1 MPFITGKTITE
12 IFRKRAEATPH
23 LIGYQFKDTGSHHWK
38 TATFREF
45 YAEVKAVT
53 YGLVELGVQPGDRV
67 AILSNTRFE
76 WSMVDMAIV
85 GARAISVAIYPSST
99 LEDVAFILNNSGAK
113 FLIAENEKQVEK
125 IKNLQN
131 YSGRNSIPFLEK
143 IVVIDPYQAIPYPL
157 LSEIKLRGREE
168 EVKKPQLF
176 ETHLAQALPSDLI
189 AIAYTSGTTGVPKG
203 AMLTHQ
209 NMVSVL
215 EDALAIFSNFSEP
228 ESEVVLSFLPFS
240 HIFGKVE
247 SMATHVFGWKQAFAE
262 DLDKLLTYLTEIKPT
277 MLLCVPRTFEKAY
290 ERIQHRLQDSSIVTK
305 RLYEWGL
312 EVGKQYHET
321 VRAKKLPKPRNFA
334 EYALAKQLVFSKISD
349 AFGGRLRFAICGGAP
364 LQKELGEFFQIA
376 GIKILEGY
384 GLTETA
390 GPVTVNTP
398 EEPRF
403 GSVGRP
409 MPEVSLRIADDG
421 EIEVRSQKV
430 FVGYYPDRETER
442 SWFKTG
448 DIGFLDDDGF
458 LHITNRKKD
467 IVVTSGG
474 KNIAPQKIE
483 ALLSAHPLIHQ
494 MVVLG
499 DRRPYLVALL
509 TLNREKIIQLASERN
524 LLFSEYEELV
534 KNPKIIALVQQAIDL
549 ANRSLAPYE
558 TIKKFMI
565 LAQDFTIEE
574 GELTPSLKLKRRV
587 VEANYKGQIDSLYL
601 TSVTRLGS

>member
-23 LIGYQFKDTGSHHWK
+23 LVGYQYKDPASHDWK

-45 YAEVKAVT
+45 YADVKAVS
-53 YGLVELGVQPGDRV
+53 YGLIELGVQPGDRV

-76 WSMVDMAIV
+76 WSMCDMAIL

-99 LEDVAFILNNSGAK
+99 LDDVAYILNNSGAK
-113 FLIAENEKQVEK
+113 FLIAENEMQLEK
-125 IKNLQN
+125 IHSLQN
-131 YSGRNSIPFLEK
+131 YSGNNSIPFLEK
-143 IVVIDPYQAIPYPL
+143 VVIIDPFQGMKFPL
-157 LSEIKLRGREE
+157 LADLKIKGREE
-168 EVKKPQLF
+168 EIKQPKLF
-176 ETHLAQALPSDLI
+176 ENNLAAAQPSDLI

-203 AMLTHQ
+203 AMLTHD

-247 SMATHVFGWKQAFAE
+247 SVATHIFGWKQAFAE
-262 DLDKLLTYLTEIKPT
+262 DLDKLLTYLTEVKPT

-290 ERIQHRLQDSSIVTK
+290 ERVQNRLQESSIVTK
-305 RLYEWGL
+305 KLYSWGL
-312 EVGKQYHET
+312 EVGKRYHET
-321 VRAKKLPKPRNFA
+321 VREKKLPKPKDFA

-398 EEPRF
+398 DDPRF
-403 GSVGRP
+403 GTVGRP
-409 MPEVSLRIADDG
+409 MAEVSLRIAEDG
-421 EIEVRSQKV
+421 EIEIRSRKV
-430 FVGYYPDRETER
+430 FSGYYPNAEAER
-442 SWFKTG
+442 GWFKTG

-483 ALLSAHPLIHQ
+483 ALMDANPLINQ

-509 TLNREKIIQLASERN
+509 TLNREKVIQFASERN
-524 LLFSEYEELV
+524 VLFSEYSELV
-534 KNPKIIALVQQAIDL
+534 KNPKIIALIQQAVDQT
-549 ANRSLAPYE
+549 NRSLAPYE

-565 LAQDFTIEE
+565 LAEDFTVEG

-587 VEANYKGQIDSLYL
+587 VEAHYKSQIDSLYL
-601 TSVTRLGS
+601 TSVTRFDS

>member
-12 IFRKRAEATPH
+12 IFRRRAEATPH
-23 LIGYQFKDTGSHHWK
+23 LVGYQFKDNASHDWK

-45 YAEVKAVT
+45 YAEVKSVT
-53 YGLVELGVQPGDRV
+53 YGLVELGVEPGDRV
-67 AILSNTRFE
+67 AILSNTRYE
-76 WSMVDMAIV
+76 WSMCDMAV
-85 GARAISVAIYPSST
+85 LGARAVSVAIYPSST
-99 LEDVAFILNNSGAK
+99 LEDVAYILNNSGAK

-125 IKNLQN
+125 IKSLQN

-143 IVVIDPYQAIPYPL
+143 VVVIDPYQGILFPL
-157 LSEIKLRGREE
+157 LAEIKIKGRDEE
-168 EVKKPQLF
+168 IKQPKLF

-203 AMLTHQ
+203 AMLTHD

-247 SMATHVFGWKQAFAE
+247 SVATHVFGWKQAFAE
-262 DLDKLLTYLTEIKPT
+262 DLDKLLTYLNDVKPT

-290 ERIQHRLQDSSIVTK
+290 ERIQAKLEESSPVTK
-305 RLYEWGL
+305 KLYAWGMA
-312 EVGKQYHET
+312 VGKRYHET
-321 VRAKKLPKPRNFA
+321 VRAKKLPRPRDFA
-334 EYALAKQLVFSKISD
+334 EYALAKKLVFSKISE

-390 GPVTVNTP
+390 GPITVNWP
-398 EEPRF
+398 DEPRF
-403 GSVGRP
+403 GTVGRP
-409 MPEVSLRIADDG
+409 MAEVNLRIADDG
-421 EIEVRSQKV
+421 EIEVRSRKV
-430 FVGYYPDRETER
+430 FVGYYPEQETER
-442 SWFKTG
+442 TWFKTG
-448 DIGFLDDDGF
+448 DIGFLDEDGF
-458 LHITNRKKD
+458 LHITSRKKD

-483 ALLSAHPLIHQ
+483 SLVDAHPLIHQ

-509 TLNREKIIQLASERN
+509 TLNREKVIQLASERN
-524 LLFSEYEELV
+524 LLFSEYQELV
-534 KNPKIIALVQQAIDL
+534 KNPKIIALIQQAIDTT
-549 ANRSLAPYE
+549 NRSLAPYE

-565 LAQDFTIEE
+565 LPADFTVEG

-587 VEANYKGQIDSLYL
+587 VEMNYKSQIDSLYL
-601 TSVTRLGS
+601 TSVTRFDS